1 MPQVNDT
8 GNLENAQNIILA
20 AARFTEE
27 HNAPAVQLV
36 EKFNLSQGAKQV
48 TVPKVASMNMSDLE
62 DGFDIVDEEE
72 IGMTTTDLT
81 ASEVGA
87 KIIIT
92 DKLLRQQNDNVFTI
106 VGRQMGDAMAR

>member
-1 MPQVNDT
+1 MQKPLKEVPLLNS
-8 GNLENAQNIILA
+8 I
-20 AARFTEE
+20 
-27 HNAPAVQLV
+27 VV

-106 VGRQMGDAMAR
+106 GTTCTLGSQTNLVVTKH